1 MLRRQTISLAAVLAL
16 AAGSAAAAAPE
27 IEYAY
32 PDQSV
37 WTTAVD
43 ELGRPANPLLRLAK
57 VMFAEAGLPWH
68 GAPYPAARMFSA
80 LRDGPAN
87 FSMLVKAPALDACCL
102 VSRAPVAGT
111 ELHVY
116 WVGDTPP
123 VARREDLAGHTLILV
138 HGYSYGQWANFLAD
152 PGNRIDASRVHKH
165 QAAFAMLAEGRG
177 DYVLDYAGPAEEVL
191 AERPIP
197 GIHHTVLDRLDVHL
211 VLTRRTAEAERLM
224 ARLEAIAAGLD
235 RAAIIKG
242 PQGGFAER

>member
-1 MLRRQTISLAAVLAL
+1 MFRLLATSLAVVVAL
-16 AAGSAAAAAPE
+16 AAGSATAAGPE

-43 ELGRPANPLLRLAK
+43 AQGRPANPLLRLAK
-57 VMFAEAGLPWH
+57 VIFAEAGLPWH

-111 ELHVY
+111 ELRAY

-123 VARREDLAGHTLILV
+123 AARRGDLAGHSLILV
-138 HGYSYGQWANFLAD
+138 HGYSYGQWAGFLAD
-152 PGNRIDASRVHKH
+152 PANRIDASRVHKH
-165 QAAFAMLAEGRG
+165 QAAFAMLAERRG

-197 GIHHTVLDRLDVHL
+197 GIRYAVLDRLDVHL
-211 VLTRRTAEAERLM
+211 VLTRSTPDAADLM
-224 ARLEAIAAGLD
+224 ARLEAIAARLD
-235 RAAIIKG
+235 REAIIKG
-242 PQGGFAER
+242 PPGGLVTR